1 MGRLDEN
8 LNDLIFFVSHH
19 HGSAM
24 PLLYH
29 NSLLLVH
36 FHQVL
41 RIHDRTRLIDHT
53 APMSNILDE

>member
-1 MGRLDEN
+1 MGRLDKN

-19 HGSAM
+19 YGLAM
-24 PLLYH
+24 LLFFH

-41 RIHDRTRLIDHT
+41 HIHDRTHLIDHT
-53 APMSNILDE
+53 ATMSNILDE